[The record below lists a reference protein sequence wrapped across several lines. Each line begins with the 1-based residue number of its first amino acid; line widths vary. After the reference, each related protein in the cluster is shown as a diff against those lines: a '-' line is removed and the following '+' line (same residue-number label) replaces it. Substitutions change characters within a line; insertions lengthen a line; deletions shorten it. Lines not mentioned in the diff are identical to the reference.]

1 MIETINIKNFGPI
14 GNAEI
19 QFADLTIL
27 VGPQACGK
35 SILLQMFKLLKDKK
49 HILQTLDKY
58 SYIVNKNPDNI
69 LEAYFGEGISR
80 IWTEES
86 NISINGKEKK
96 KSSLLGMSQT
106 EETEEV
112 FYIPAQRILSMN
124 DGRLKNFMEFDNTT
138 PYVLKYF
145 SEILRLYIQKG
156 LGSDKQIFP
165 IPARLTAS
173 VKTSFNDSV
182 FHNGKIIMDERNGQ
196 KRLRMSINDMNIPFM
211 TWSAGQKEFMPM
223 LLGFYGLTG
232 PKSQFINN
240 SQYKYVIIE
249 EPEMGLHPR
258 AILSVMLQ
266 IIELMHKGYKVI
278 LSTHSTL
285 PLEFAWAFNMLKPE
299 NSKFGISPLLKLF
312 GMEGCKSSDK
322 GIFSN
327 IWDKEIKTYLFSYKG
342 EKVETSDIS
351 SLDASSENSDISEWG
366 GLSSFASKASEI
378 MLQAS
383 SQY

>member
-19 QFADLTIL
+19 QFTDLTIL

-165 IPARLTAS
+165 IPARLKAS

-232 PKSQFINN
+232 PESQFINN
-240 SQYKYVIIE
+240 SHYKYVIIE

-378 MLQAS
+378 ISENLW
-383 SQY
+383 